1 MAVHALPERLA
12 PCGSPVEP
20 PIMPRL
26 SCVLSGLSAACL
38 LLAPA
43 AASAA
48 PTVQEFSAGLPG
60 GAHPGAIAAGP
71 DGAVWFTEAGKP
83 ATLGRITP
91 DGTVTSLPSG
101 AGSGPAAGIALGADG
116 NLWFT
121 VAGVPGALGR
131 MTPAGKSTTFTAG
144 LAGDGQPA
152 DLAAGS
158 DGALWFTELRSG
170 RVSRIALD
178 GTITEGAAAGTAAS
192 PQGIV
197 RGTDGALWWSQ
208 QAPGGWIVRLDPA
221 TGAMR
226 TFAPPSA
233 GRPADLAAGADGAI
247 WFTALAGPGSD
258 DGGEEAGDSAG
269 TGSDGAQGVIGRIA
283 ADGTITEQ
291 GLGTANKPGAIA
303 TGPDGALWFTLKGRA
318 ALGRVDATGSFGVLP
333 LPAGGSTV
341 DLTTGPDGSLWYTAQ
356 GPDRIGRVTLNPSE
370 SPPEGLV
377 SGGPGSR
384 GRPPAPVA
392 VGPKLPGDD
401 QGGERGDGRPDLG
414 RSVAVAAGKGTVK
427 VRKPGSDRYVTLDAV
442 GGEVPVGSVID
453 ARRGTVVLRSALDR
467 AGRTQ
472 TGSFRGAVFQVR
484 QPHGAKGM
492 TELVLRG
499 GSFAACVPARRAKR
513 GARAAM
519 AAKRRTE
526 RSGHRTAK
534 KRHVV
539 RSLWGSDHGG
549 RFRTRGRDSVA
560 TVRGTRWRTTDR
572 CDGTLTTVLSGKVAV
587 RDRRTGRT
595 VLVRAGHSHLAR
607 HAR

>member
-1 MAVHALPERLA
+1 
-12 PCGSPVEP
+12 
-20 PIMPRL
+20 MPRL
-26 SCVLSGLSAACL
+26 SCVLSCL
-38 LLAPA
+38 FAGCALLAPA

-48 PTVQEFSAGLPG
+48 PAVQEFSAGLPG
-60 GAHPGAIAAGP
+60 GARPGAIAAGP

-91 DGTVTSLPSG
+91 DGTVTTMPSG

-121 VAGVPGALGR
+121 VAGLPGALGR

-152 DLAAGS
+152 DLAAGP

-178 GTITEGAAAGTAAS
+178 GTITEGTAAGPGAS

-233 GRPADLAAGADGAI
+233 GRPTDLAAGADGAI

-291 GLGTANKPGAIA
+291 GIGEANRPGAIA
-303 TGPDGALWFTLKGRA
+303 SGPDGALWFTLKGRA
-318 ALGRVDATGSFGVLP
+318 ALGRADGTGSFGVLP

-370 SPPEGLV
+370 ATPEGLV

-384 GRPPAPVA
+384 GRPLAPATL
-392 VGPKLPGDD
+392 GPKLPKHGPA
-401 QGGERGDGRPDLG
+401 GTPDLG
-414 RSVAVAAGKGTVK
+414 RSVAVAARKGTVK
-427 VRKPGSDRYVTLDAV
+427 VHRPGSGRYVTLDAA
-442 GGEVPVGSVID
+442 GGEIPVGSVID

-472 TGSFRGAVFQVR
+472 TGSFHGAVFQVR

-499 GSFAACVPARRAKR
+499 GSFAACVPARRAK
-513 GARAAM
+513 GSVRAAT
-519 AAKRRTE
+519 AAKRRTV
-526 RSGHRTAK
+526 RSGHRTGK
-534 KRHVV
+534 KHVV

>member
-1 MAVHALPERLA
+1 MAVHALPERLV
-12 PCGSPVEP
+12 PCGSPAEQ

-26 SCVLSGLSAACL
+26 SCVLSGLFATCL

-48 PTVQEFSAGLPG
+48 PTVQEFSAGLPVG
-60 GAHPGAIAAGP
+60 THPAAVAAGP

-91 DGTVTSLPSG
+91 DGTVTSMPSG

-152 DLAAGS
+152 DLAAGP

-178 GTITEGAAAGTAAS
+178 GTITEGAAAGPAAS

-208 QAPGGWIVRLDPA
+208 QVAGGWIVRLDPA
-221 TGAMR
+221 TGALR

-233 GRPADLAAGADGAI
+233 GRPFDLAAGADGAI

-283 ADGTITEQ
+283 ADGTIAEQ
-291 GLGTANKPGAIA
+291 GLGTTNKPGAIA

-318 ALGRVDATGSFGVLP
+318 ALGRVDASGYFGVLP

-377 SGGPGSR
+377 SGAPGSR
-384 GRPPAPVA
+384 GRPLTPVA
-392 VGPKLPGDD
+392 LGPKLPKHGPA
-401 QGGERGDGRPDLG
+401 GTPDLG
-414 RSVAVAAGKGTVK
+414 RSVAVAARQGTVK
-427 VRKPGSDRYVTLDAV
+427 IRKPGSGRYVTLDAV
-442 GGEVPVGSVID
+442 GGEVPVGSVVD

-472 TGSFRGAVFQVR
+472 TGSFHGAVFQVR

-499 GSFAACVPARRAKR
+499 GSFAACVPARGAKR
-513 GARAAM
+513 GARAATAT
-519 AAKRRTE
+519 AAERRT
-526 RSGHRTAK
+526 GHRTAK

>member
-1 MAVHALPERLA
+1 
-12 PCGSPVEP
+12 
-20 PIMPRL
+20 
-26 SCVLSGLSAACL
+26 
-38 LLAPA
+38 
-43 AASAA
+43 
-48 PTVQEFSAGLPG
+48 
-60 GAHPGAIAAGP
+60 
-71 DGAVWFTEAGKP
+71 
-83 ATLGRITP
+83 
-91 DGTVTSLPSG
+91 
-101 AGSGPAAGIALGADG
+101 
-116 NLWFT
+116 
-121 VAGVPGALGR
+121 
-131 MTPAGKSTTFTAG
+131 
-144 LAGDGQPA
+144 
-152 DLAAGS
+152 
-158 DGALWFTELRSG
+158 
-170 RVSRIALD
+170 
-178 GTITEGAAAGTAAS
+178 
-192 PQGIV
+192 
-197 RGTDGALWWSQ
+197 
-208 QAPGGWIVRLDPA
+208 VRLDPA
-221 TGAMR
+221 TGALR

-233 GRPADLAAGADGAI
+233 GRPFDLAAGADGAI

-283 ADGTITEQ
+283 ADGTIAEQ
-291 GLGTANKPGAIA
+291 GLGTTNKPGAIA

-318 ALGRVDATGSFGVLP
+318 ALGRVDASGSFGVLP

-377 SGGPGSR
+377 SGAPGSR
-384 GRPPAPVA
+384 GRPLTPVA
-392 VGPKLPGDD
+392 LGPKLPKHGPA
-401 QGGERGDGRPDLG
+401 GTPDLG
-414 RSVAVAAGKGTVK
+414 RSVAVAARQGTVK
-427 VRKPGSDRYVTLDAV
+427 IRKPGSGRYVTLDAV
-442 GGEVPVGSVID
+442 GGEVPVGSVVD

-472 TGSFRGAVFQVR
+472 TGSFHGAVFQVR

-499 GSFAACVPARRAKR
+499 GSFAACVPARGAKR
-513 GARAAM
+513 GARAATAT
-519 AAKRRTE
+519 AAERRT
-526 RSGHRTAK
+526 GHRTAK